1 MTFETIITPTMEAVD
16 NAADFINSDMSF
28 LLYSE
33 QDDVVVGVYRI
44 GRMHENTA
52 KNFASLIEQ
61 FTMKYNQFKV
71 ILNPNFID
79 LIETEKTHVCT
90 DGSWY
95 KFGTKELDD
104 WIKYNALRTPSHF
117 NAFDKHHDVCTAF
130 RELGQFCELRD
141 TTVHY
146 IYHLKDL
153 VGRLLKGQKA

>member
-1 MTFETIITPTMEAVD
+1 MSFETIISPTMEAVD
-16 NAADFINSDMSF
+16 NAADFINSDISF

-44 GRMHENTA
+44 GLMHENTA
-52 KNFASLIEQ
+52 KNFASLIGQ

-79 LIETEKTHVCT
+79 LIETEKAHVCT
-90 DGSWY
+90 ESGWY

-104 WIKYNALRTPSHF
+104 WIKHNALRTPSHF
-117 NAFDKHHDVCTAF
+117 NSFDKCRDVCTAF
-130 RELGQFCELRD
+130 IELGQFCELKD

>member
-1 MTFETIITPTMEAVD
+1 MSFETIISPTMEAVD

-33 QDDVVVGVYRI
+33 QDDIVIGVYRI
-44 GRMHENTA
+44 GQMYENTA
-52 KNFASLIEQ
+52 KNFAALIEQ
-61 FTMKYNQFKV
+61 FTMNYKQFKV

-79 LIETEKTHVCT
+79 LIECEKAHVCSE
-90 DGSWY
+90 GAWF

-104 WIKYNALRTPSHF
+104 WIKHNALRTPSHF
-117 NAFDKHHDVCTAF
+117 DDFDKHHEIRAEF
-130 RELGQFCELRD
+130 RELGRSCELRD